1 MAGMIAGKV
10 DAAIGGEEDIEGAG
24 TGVAEAADPGAEV
37 VRNLAPANV
46 DGFREILAVARME

>member
-1 MAGMIAGKV
+1 MIAGKV